1 LSSEPAGTAEGR
13 PGHAPVL
20 LAEAIAALRPLP
32 GSLAVD
38 ATVGRGGHAIALL
51 RAVREGGGGGSL
63 LAIDRDREN
72 LAFAGGRLAAEIG
85 VPLPPIE
92 GPAGPPLEARPPL
105 RLVHADFGRLGEV
118 LTSRGLAADLVLA
131 DLGVSST
138 HFDDPSRGFSFRLD
152 GPLDMRLDRSGG
164 ATAADLVAGLPE
176 ADLAEAI
183 LRLGEEP
190 LARRIARKIAH
201 ARAAAP
207 ITTTSRLAELV
218 RDAYG
223 PRARASR
230 MHPATRTFM
239 ALRIA
244 VNDELGSLHRL
255 LEQLADA
262 ARRCVAGAPTLLA
275 PGARIGVISFHSLE
289 DRMVKRSLA
298 ALAAEGLARLASRR
312 PIEPRDEE
320 REANPRAR
328 SAKLRAATVGDPR
341 TADAADPSAGTLPH
355 DP

>member
-1 LSSEPAGTAEGR
+1 MSSEAADPAEGGI
-13 PGHAPVL
+13 GHAPVL
-20 LAEAIAALRPLP
+20 LAEAIAALRPAP
-32 GSLAVD
+32 GSVAVD
-38 ATVGRGGHAIALL
+38 ATVGRGGHAAAIL
-51 RAVREGGGGGSL
+51 RAVRAEGAGGSL
-63 LAIDRDREN
+63 VAIDRDREN
-72 LAFAGGRLAAEIG
+72 LAFAGARLAAEIG
-85 VPLPPIE
+85 VPPPPIE
-92 GPAGPPLEARPPL
+92 GVAGVPLETRPPL

-118 LTSRGLAADLVLA
+118 LASRNLAADLLLA

-138 HFDDPSRGFSFRLD
+138 HFDDPSRGFSFRHD

-176 ADLAEAI
+176 RDLAEAI

-207 ITTTSRLAELV
+207 ISTTSQLAELV

-262 ARRCVAGAPTLLA
+262 ARRCAAGAPAPLA
-275 PGARIGVISFHSLE
+275 PGARLGVISFHSLE
-289 DRMVKRSLA
+289 DRMVKRAFSSLA
-298 ALAAEGLARLASRR
+298 GEGLARLATRR
-312 PIEPRDEE
+312 PIEPRDAE

-341 TADAADPSAGTLPH
+341 TADAANPRAWTPPDDP
-355 DP
+355 